1 MRRAPSHGFLIK
13 VGEAGMQVYRLHES
27 KDLLG
32 SCVAQ
37 NVSAECAIH
46 CPQF

>member
-1 MRRAPSHGFLIK
+1 MRKALSHGFLFEFGK
-13 VGEAGMQVYRLHES
+13 AGMQVHRWHES

-37 NVSAECAIH
+37 NVCAEYTIH
-46 CPQF
+46 CPQL